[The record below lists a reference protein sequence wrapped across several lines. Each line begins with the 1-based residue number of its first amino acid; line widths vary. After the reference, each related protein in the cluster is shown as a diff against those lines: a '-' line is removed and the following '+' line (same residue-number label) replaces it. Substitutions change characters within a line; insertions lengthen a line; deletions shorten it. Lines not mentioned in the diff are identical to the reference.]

1 MAKDKDLGDP
11 EVVQQEKQ
19 KADTREKRIANG
31 LTLVLSHA
39 DSRLWLYS
47 MLEEA
52 GPFQET
58 FATNS
63 SLTAYR
69 SGQQAWAKR
78 LVAQMLDTH
87 LDQYIRLMKENRQ
100 D

>member
-1 MAKDKDLGDP
+1 MAKDKDLGDA

-19 KADTREKRIANG
+19 KAETREKRIANG
-31 LTLVLSHA
+31 LALVLSHA

-69 SGQQAWAKR
+69 AGQQAWAKR
-78 LVAQMLDTH
+78 LVASMLETN
-87 LDQYIRLMKENRQ
+87 LDAYVRLMKENKQ
-100 D
+100 Y

>member
-11 EVVQQEKQ
+11 EVVQAEKQ

-31 LTLVLSHA
+31 LALVLSHA

-69 SGQQAWAKR
+69 SGQQAWARR
-78 LVAQMLDTH
+78 LVAQMLDLH
-87 LDQYIRLMKENRQ
+87 LESYTRMMRENK
-100 D
+100 DS